1 MPSNLGLYEWPHV
14 TVNNDTDRQFKE
26 WVDKVWLEISPVI
39 AAMQRPLPDDPV
51 LVDEYVTQNVEGW
64 APRVAALATTAEWW
78 LQQAK
83 SEKWPEKLRGADG
96 KPLTTDKDRDA
107 EYEGLLKDYR
117 FIRNYLDTLVAHM
130 RERMR
135 WAQSVRKQH
144 AVVQDAGSYS
154 GF

>member
-1 MPSNLGLYEWPHV
+1 MDLYDWPEIK
-14 TVNNDTDRQFKE
+14 TSTPLDTAFAHWASLVKAEVKE
-26 WVDKVWLEISPVI
+26 VADKM
-39 AAMQRPLPDDPV
+39 ADPLPDDPAE
-51 LVDEYVTQNVEGW
+51 VDKFVTRYVEGW
-64 APRVAALATTAEWW
+64 APRVAALAVTAEWF

-83 SEKWPEKLRGADG
+83 SEKWPEKLRTADG
-96 KPLTTDKDRDA
+96 KPLNTDADRTA

-117 FIRNYLDTLVAHM
+117 WVRNYLDMLVTHM

-144 AVVQDAGSYS
+144 SDIQVGSG